1 MADREA
7 GAGRELAGHGSRV
20 EGREAIGTCE
30 AQGKTGLPE
39 PRKRCSGGCVEMD

>member
-30 AQGKTGLPE
+30 AQGKKGSQSQGNGVLLA
-39 PRKRCSGGCVEMD
+39 V